1 MRARHHINWLTAHA
15 QKTADI
21 SGTHS
26 QAAKLLG
33 GARVRVA
40 AALRSGSGRG
50 HDGAGDF
57 PASAGAEAVPSRL
70 CAAISPSGGWALWG
84 ESKSAVQAH
93 SVAGDPQAAAGKRA
107 GFVLGIAQGGGH

>member
-1 MRARHHINWLTAHA
+1 MRACHHINWLTAHA

-33 GARVRVA
+33 RAWVRAA
-40 AALRSGSGRG
+40 AALRSGSGRR
-50 HDGAGDF
+50 HDGAGNV
-57 PASAGAEAVPSRL
+57 SARAGTEAVPSRL
-70 CAAISPSGGWALWG
+70 CAALAPPGGRALWR

-93 SVAGDPQAAAGKRA
+93 AVAGHPEAAAGKCA
-107 GFVLGIAQGGGH
+107 GFVSGIAQG